1 MCTDRQESG
10 GNSRRVPDVTSHSF
24 RKTIATL
31 IDDEELSPRIG
42 ADQVGHY
49 KVSMMQDRYMS
60 RVAYTPP
67 SPSCWAAP

>member
-1 MCTDRQESG
+1 
-10 GNSRRVPDVTSHSF
+10 VPDVTSHSF

-49 KVSMMQDRYMS
+49 KVR
-60 RVAYTPP
+60 
-67 SPSCWAAP
+67 